1 MAAREDTLMSLG
13 TLCLALFLIIWGIVT
28 LTGASFQGVNIVL
41 GLLAIVAD
49 IAMLVGS
56 SVVLRP

>member
-1 MAAREDTLMSLG
+1 MSLG
-13 TLCLALFLIIWGIVT
+13 TLCLALFLLIYGLVT
-28 LTGASFQGVNIVL
+28 LTGAAFPGVNIVL
-41 GLLAIVAD
+41 GLLAIVAG